1 VTSQPDAPRAAT
13 VASWW
18 PWLAL
23 PAVAA
28 SLITLGLSFDLTGD
42 HERYITGET
51 WFLVPASIGFTI
63 VAAGIWST
71 RPHPPGVVRLGA
83 LYTLVG
89 LSSAVA
95 VPAYAWSHEHLAGT
109 TAVAWFSS
117 WVWALGPPPLMGLG
131 ILLYPDGN
139 LPGRRWRAAA
149 VLGVLAVVGIV
160 LAGAFTPGPLD
171 NQQSVVNP
179 VGFGRKAFWHGVIGV
194 SFPALLLAT
203 ALGVASLVTRF
214 VRAPRG
220 GDVRGQIGG
229 FVLAAIV
236 LVVAASLPAGGGVTV
251 TLLALT
257 AGTALPATLGYA
269 VLHRRLID
277 QRDEVVG
284 LRRRVSSLSV
294 SRRELVSEREDER
307 AILRRELHDGLGPS
321 LAAIGLGLR
330 QLENAHDREAVHALA
345 DEVQRAVGE
354 VRRISAGLGP
364 AALDELGFATALRE
378 SLATLDRFGPVVR
391 ADVGPLAEVSR
402 ATQVA
407 VLRIVMEAATNAVR
421 HADATTVEVCVRQD
435 DGIALR
441 VADDGRGIAVDAA
454 SGVGLTAM
462 RTRAEELGGRLSV
475 TSNGRGTTVEAW
487 LPAESA

>member
-1 VTSQPDAPRAAT
+1 MTSQPDAPRAAT
-13 VASWW
+13 VATWW

-28 SLITLGLSFDLTGD
+28 SLVTLALSFDLTG
-42 HERYITGET
+42 ERGPYVTGES

-71 RPHPPGVVRLGA
+71 RPHPRGIVRLGA
-83 LYTLVG
+83 LYTVAG
-89 LSSAVA
+89 LASAVA
-95 VPAYAWSHEHLAGT
+95 LPAYGWSHEHLAGT
-109 TAVAWFSS
+109 TGMAWLSN
-117 WVWALGPPPLMGLG
+117 WVWALGPPLLMGLG

-139 LPGRRWRAAA
+139 LPGRRWRPAA
-149 VLGVLAVVGIV
+149 VLGVVGITGLV
-160 LAGAFTPGPLD
+160 LSGAFTPGPLD
-171 NQQSVVNP
+171 NLPSVDNP
-179 VGFGRKAFWHGVIGV
+179 VGFGPKGLWHGIAGA
-194 SFPALLLAT
+194 SFPVLMLAT
-203 ALGVASLVTRF
+203 VIGVASLVTRF
-214 VRAPRG
+214 VRAPRD

-229 FVLAAIV
+229 FVLAAV
-236 LVVAASLPAGGGVTV
+236 LLVIAAVLPSGAGTSA
-251 TLLALT
+251 TLLAVT
-257 AGTALPATLGYA
+257 AGTALPATVGYA
-269 VLHRRLID
+269 VLHQRLID

-330 QLENAHDREAVHALA
+330 QLENAHDRAAVHALA

-364 AALDELGFATALRE
+364 AVLDELGFDTALRE

-391 ADVGPLAEVSR
+391 ADIGPLAQVSR
-402 ATQVA
+402 ATEVA

-421 HADATTVEVCVRQD
+421 HADATTVDVCVRQE
-435 DGIALR
+435 DGISLR
-441 VADDGRGIAVDAA
+441 VVDDGRGVADDARP
-454 SGVGLTAM
+454 GVGSTAM
-462 RTRAEELGGRLSV
+462 RARAEELGGRLSV
-475 TSNGRGTTVEAW
+475 TSNGHGTTVEAW
-487 LPAESA
+487 LPAESR

>member
-1 VTSQPDAPRAAT
+1 MTPQPDAPRAAT

-18 PWLAL
+18 PWIAL

-42 HERYITGET
+42 HERYVQGEA

-71 RPHPPGVVRLGA
+71 RPHPRGVVRLGA
-83 LYTLVG
+83 LYTLTG
-89 LSSAVA
+89 LGAAVA
-95 VPAYAWSHEHLAGT
+95 LPAYGWSHEHLAGT
-109 TAVAWFSS
+109 TGVAWLSN
-117 WVWALGPPPLMGLG
+117 WVWALGAPPLMGVG

-149 VLGVLAVVGIV
+149 LLGVVAIAGIV
-160 LAGAFTPGPLD
+160 LASAFTPGPLE
-171 NQQSVVNP
+171 NLPSVVNP
-179 VGFGRKAFWHGVIGV
+179 VGFGQKAFWHGVAGV
-194 SFPALLLAT
+194 AFPALLLAT
-203 ALGVASLVTRF
+203 VLGVAALVSRF

-220 GDVRGQIGG
+220 DDARGQIGG
-229 FVLAAIV
+229 FVLAAALLAI
-236 LVVAASLPAGGGVTV
+236 AAMLPSGVGVTA

-257 AGTALPATLGYA
+257 AGTALPATVGYA
-269 VLHRRLID
+269 VLHQRLID

-284 LRRRVSSLSV
+284 LRRRVSLLSV

-330 QLENAHDREAVHALA
+330 QLDNAHDRAAVHALA

-364 AALDELGFATALRE
+364 AALDELGFTTALRE
-378 SLATLDRFGPVVR
+378 SLATLDRFGPDIR
-391 ADVGPLAEVSR
+391 ADIGPQAEVSR

-421 HADATTVEVCVRQD
+421 HADATTVQVCVRQADGISLQVVD
-435 DGIALR
+435 DGC
-441 VADDGRGIAVDAA
+441 GIAADRTP
-454 SGVGLTAM
+454 GVGLTAM

-475 TSNGRGTTVEAW
+475 TSNGHGTTVEAW
-487 LPAESA
+487 LPAETP